1 MIEVIKRDGTRQPFS
16 ERKLRSSIENAAKEA
31 AVPASRIK
39 HVISEAVQEPL
50 EWSKGKRAV
59 ETRVIRETVL
69 TRLDTIEPKVS
80 EAWRGFDQT
89 KKKA

>member
-16 ERKLRSSIENAAKEA
+16 ERKLRSSVESAAKEA
-31 AVPASRIK
+31 AIPASRMK

-50 EWSKGKRAV
+50 EWSKGKKAV
-59 ETRVIRETVL
+59 ETRIIRENVL
-69 TRLDTIEPKVS
+69 SRLDAIEPKVS

-89 KKKA
+89 KKAA